1 MKRGLNKKGIAWI
14 LTFVMVLSLIVVPVN
29 KVKAADNIDLT
40 IVDGSGTSKADTNN
54 NIDINIT
61 APSGYS
67 TLQSLVDAGYTK
79 LQVTYS
85 VSAYT
90 AASSG
95 TPGVQAYY
103 AYGDSWKYV
112 TGGWTNL
119 SSGKSGTV
127 TFDMSATAG
136 LNSELKRFGLQIA
149 NVTEATYTITSA
161 KLIGGTSSGE
171 SSGGVPTD
179 LGTTR
184 DYSSGVNV
192 TVANQGTPS
201 NDWSGFEMTMTNN
214 SGSTICDWIVVLE
227 VPSGT
232 ETVFKCWNATFVA
245 DGNTIYMYPMQNGV
259 NAVVA
264 QGELSA
270 NNPGFGFSA
279 TYVDASSIKVKSVYF
294 NKGTSSQYDYSSG
307 NTNDETGGTGE
318 NGGNSVTDTS
328 TNKDLDVEF
337 NYAKALQES
346 LYFYDANMCG
356 NLEGTCALNWR
367 GNCHTYDANV
377 TYQKDGKT
385 YNVDASGGFHDA
397 GDHVKF
403 GLPQGYAATMLGM
416 SYYQFK
422 DAFVELEQTAH
433 LKKITDYFCD
443 YFRRCTV
450 YESGK
455 VIAFCYQVGEGGSD
469 HAVWCAPEGQQIN
482 RPAYF
487 ADASNP
493 ATDQVSVAIA
503 ALALN
508 YKNFGNEED
517 LQVAK
522 DLYTFMLSNSDACA
536 TEGASTFYSSSSYG
550 DDKALA
556 ASALEIATGDSSYHS
571 VYNTYKDNSD
581 NGVNQYWVLDWANTG
596 ALAAM
601 LQKDTVKLES
611 IANVCKA
618 KPTIDGVFNCV
629 SSWGSCRY
637 SAAEQF
643 VGLVHDKLANKST
656 FATWATAQM
665 NYMLGDNPNK
675 RCYIVGYNE
684 NSSKYPHHRAAS
696 RSTDAAITMENHY
709 TLLGA
714 LVGGPGSDGTY
725 KDDQGDYYCNEVA
738 LDYNAGLVGAAA
750 GLYLLHK
757 DADTVYLSYAKK
769 NADNYSTN
777 VATADELKEV
787 GVTTYYGSGATGEE
801 EEPEQP
807 EEPTPAAEL
816 NVSKNTLQCSNLV
829 YGYTEGSA
837 TSITVSNEGDAA
849 TTSYSASL
857 EKGTAF
863 EMTDGAL
870 DKLFPGDRDEIA
882 VTVKGKLGVGTY
894 QDNLIITYNGSKKIT
909 IPVSVTVA
917 KKTITVTAEN
927 KTKEYG
933 DENPKLTVSNAYE
946 ASLVPGD
953 SLIYTL
959 STAATSDSEVGPY
972 PIQLTVAEHQNYDV
986 VTQAAT
992 LTITKKTVGTV
1003 QFPAASTITL
1013 EQTLSDSALSGGS
1026 TEYGSFAW
1034 KYEDTE
1040 LTKGTHDY
1048 DVVLTLNNHA
1058 IKNYDFSNIEGY
1070 DSVSGTITR
1079 GVSVNVLRADLPVIV
1094 FPTSKSI
1101 TYGQTLNNATF
1112 TGGSTQYGTFEWEN
1126 PSYTPTIADIENGVI
1141 QANMIFTW
1149 NAASKKEYAL
1159 EDNEMTITQVVN
1171 VRVHKQENANYAK
1184 TPILTNRTASSIQ
1197 VTEIA
1202 GVEYSLDE
1210 MSWQTSGTFMNLSPF
1225 TSYEVY
1231 AREAETATH
1240 YPGEICVTPLSVYT
1254 LVTDPYTIDVSKFAG
1269 DEADAYVD
1277 ALRVNANEEPTV
1289 AYADDTLTLKDKD
1302 ATYTLTG
1309 KNEKLVVRVDA
1320 EDVTINVQGE
1330 TTLKAIVS
1338 ECEGAL
1344 VLTGKGTLKVECIDV
1359 KGELIVRD
1367 TTLVADARQS
1377 EHPAIMAGKVTIENS
1392 NVEATS
1398 KTGSAIVS
1406 DDITLIGKNQV
1417 TTLGKEEDLY
1427 ASEPKDE
1434 NGDVAKILVNAIVLN
1449 VTELTLEAGE
1459 EEILQK
1465 TVQPSNAHD
1474 KTVEWK
1480 SSNPAVA
1487 TVTADGK
1494 VKAIEL
1500 GTAVI
1505 TVTAKDGS
1513 GVTATCKVA
1522 VVARVSAETEHAP
1535 VYADSIKVTGPT
1547 KKVAPG
1553 KKVKLKA
1560 AVYPENAVNQKVK
1573 WKVSNKKYATVSS
1586 TGVVKTKKAGK
1597 GKKVVVTAYLA
1608 DDSSIKAT
1616 YTISI
1621 MKNAVKKIKLSAKR
1635 TTLKKGKSVKIKAKF
1650 TPAKGISKELTWTSS
1665 NKKVAVV
1672 NATGKVKA
1680 VKKGTAKITAKAK
1693 DGTGKKATIRIR
1705 VR

>member
-40 IVDGSGTSKADTNN
+40 IVNGSGTSEADTNN

-61 APSGYS
+61 APNGYS
-67 TLQSLVDAGYTK
+67 TLQALVDAGYTK

-85 VSAYT
+85 VSDYT

-127 TFDMSATAG
+127 TFDMSDTVG
-136 LNSELKRFGLQIA
+136 LSSELKRFGLQIA

-161 KLIGGTSSGE
+161 KLLGGTSTGAD
-171 SSGGVPTD
+171 SGGVSTD

-192 TVANQGTPS
+192 TVVNQGTPS

-232 ETVFKCWNATFVA
+232 QTAFKCWNATFVA

-259 NAVVA
+259 NAVVS

-307 NTNDETGGTGE
+307 NTNDETGG

-328 TNKDLDVEF
+328 TNKDLNVEF

-422 DAFVELEQTAH
+422 DAFVDLEQTAH

-455 VIAFCYQVGEGGSD
+455 VIAFCYQVGEGNSD

-517 LQVAK
+517 LKVAK
-522 DLYTFMLSNSDACA
+522 DLYTFMVSNSDACA
-536 TEGASTFYSSSSYG
+536 TEGASTFYASSSYG

-556 ASALEIATGDSSYHS
+556 ASALEIATGDASYHS
-571 VYNTYKDNSD
+571 VYNTYKDSSD

-601 LQKDTVKLES
+601 LQKDTAKLES

-629 SSWGSCRY
+629 SDWGSCRY

-656 FATWATAQM
+656 FAAWATAQM

-696 RSTDAAITMENHY
+696 RSSDAAVTMENHY

-714 LVGGPGSDGTY
+714 LVGGPGSNGTY

-769 NADNYSTN
+769 NTDNYSTD

-787 GVTTYYGSGATGEE
+787 GVTTYYGSDSAGE

-807 EEPTPAAEL
+807 EEPTPVAEL
-816 NVSKNTLQCSNLV
+816 TASKDALECSNLV
-829 YGYTEGSA
+829 YGFAEGSSA
-837 TSITVSNEGDAA
+837 SVMISNDGDAA
-849 TTSYSASL
+849 TTSYRVAMQN
-857 EKGTAF
+857 GTAF
-863 EMTDGAL
+863 EITDGSL
-870 DKLFPGDRDEIA
+870 DKLFPGDRDEIEL
-882 VTVKGKLGVGTY
+882 TVKEQLGAGTY
-894 QDNLIITYNGSKKIT
+894 QDNLVITYNGNKKIT
-909 IPVSVTVA
+909 IPVSVAVS

-927 KTKEYG
+927 KVKAYG
-933 DENPKLTVSNAYE
+933 DENPKLTVSNDYE
-946 ASLVPGD
+946 TNLVSGD
-953 SLIYTL
+953 ALMYTL
-959 STAATSDSEVGPY
+959 STTATKSSDVGTY
-972 PIQLTVAEHQNYDV
+972 PIQLVVAEHPNYEV
-986 VTQAAT
+986 VTKNAI
-992 LTITKKTVGTV
+992 LTVAKKTVGTV
-1003 QFPAASTITL
+1003 QFPVASTITL

-1026 TEYGSFAW
+1026 TEYGNFAW

-1040 LTKGTHDY
+1040 LVKGTHNY
-1048 DVVLTLNNHA
+1048 DVILTLNNHA
-1058 IKNYDFSNIEGY
+1058 IKNYDFSNVEGY
-1070 DSVSGTITR
+1070 DSVSGTITQ
-1079 GVSVNVLRADLPVIV
+1079 GVSVNVLRADLPAIT
-1094 FPTSKSI
+1094 FPTAKSI
-1101 TYGQTLNNATF
+1101 TYGQTLRDAIL
-1112 TGGSTQYGTFEWEN
+1112 TGGTTQYGTFAWEN
-1126 PSYTPTIADIENGVI
+1126 PNDTPTATDVENGSL
-1141 QANMIFTW
+1141 QAYVIFTW
-1149 NAASKKEYAL
+1149 NEASKNEYAL
-1159 EDNEMTITQVVN
+1159 EDDEMTITQVVN
-1171 VRVHKQENANYAK
+1171 VRVYKQENGNYAA
-1184 TPILTNRTASSIQ
+1184 TPVLTNRTANSIQ

-1202 GVEYSLDE
+1202 GIEYSLDE
-1210 MSWQTSGTFMNLSPF
+1210 MSWQTSGIFTDLTPF
-1225 TSYEVY
+1225 TSYNVY
-1231 AREAETATH
+1231 AREAETVTH
-1240 YPGEICVTPLSVYT
+1240 YPGEICVTPLNVYT
-1254 LVTDPYTIDVSKFAG
+1254 LVTDPYTIDVSKLAG

-1309 KNEKLVVRVDA
+1309 KNENLIVQAGA
-1320 EDVTINVQGE
+1320 ENITINVKGE

-1338 ECEGAL
+1338 DCEGAL
-1344 VLTGKGTLKVECIDV
+1344 ILTGEGTLKVEYIDV
-1359 KGELIVRD
+1359 KNELIIRD
-1367 TTLVADARQS
+1367 TTVIADARQS
-1377 EHPAIMAGKVTIENS
+1377 EHPAIQAGKVTIENS
-1392 NVEATS
+1392 KVEATS

-1417 TTLGKEEDLY
+1417 TTLGREEDLY
-1427 ASEPKDE
+1427 ASIPKDE
-1434 NGDVAKILVNAIVLN
+1434 DGDTAKILVNRIVLN
-1449 VTELTLEAGE
+1449 MTELTLELDE
-1459 EEILQK
+1459 DEILQE
-1465 TVQPSNAHD
+1465 TVQPSNAYD

-1480 SSNPAVA
+1480 SSNPAVV

-1494 VKAIEL
+1494 VTAMAL
-1500 GTAVI
+1500 GTAII

-1513 GVTATCKVA
+1513 DVTATCKVA
-1522 VVARVSAETEHAP
+1522 VVARVSAETEHKP
-1535 VYADSIKVTGPT
+1535 VYADSIKVTGST

-1560 AVYPENAVNQKVK
+1560 TVYPENAVNQQVK

-1586 TGVVKTKKAGK
+1586 TGVVKTKKAGR
-1597 GKKVVVTAYLA
+1597 GKKVIVTAYLA
-1608 DDSSIKAT
+1608 DNSNIKAT
-1616 YTISI
+1616 YKISI
-1621 MKNAVKKIKLSAKR
+1621 MKNAVKKIKLSAKS
-1635 TTLKKGKSVKIKAKF
+1635 TTLKKGKSVKVKAKF
-1650 TPAKGISKELTWTSS
+1650 TPANGISKELTWTSS

-1672 NATGKVKA
+1672 NSKGKVTAK
-1680 VKKGTAKITAKAK
+1680 KKGTAKITAKAK

-1705 VR
+1705 VK

>member
-1 MKRGLNKKGIAWI
+1 MKRGLNKKTAWF
-14 LTFVMVLSLIVVPVN
+14 LTVVMVLSLIMVPAN
-29 KVKAADNIDLT
+29 QVKAADDIDLA
-40 IVDGSGTSKADTNN
+40 IVDASGKSQADANN

-61 APSGYS
+61 APNGYS
-67 TLQSLVDAGYTK
+67 TLQALVDAGYTK
-79 LQVTYS
+79 LQVAYS

-90 AASSG
+90 AAASG

-127 TFDMSATAG
+127 TFDMSATTG
-136 LNSELKRFGLQIA
+136 LDSELKRFGLQIA
-149 NVTEATYTITSA
+149 NVTDATYTITSA
-161 KLIGGTSSGE
+161 KLIGGASSGE
-171 SSGGVPTD
+171 SSGGNSTD

-192 TVANQGTPS
+192 TVVNQGTPS

-214 SGSTICDWIVVLE
+214 TGSTICDWIVVLE

-232 ETVFKCWNATFVA
+232 QSAFKCWNATFVA
-245 DGNTIYMYPMQNGV
+245 DGNTIYLYPMKNGV
-259 NAVVA
+259 NAVVS
-264 QGELSA
+264 QGELTA

-307 NTNDETGGTGE
+307 DTNDETGGTGG

-328 TNKDLDVEF
+328 TNKDLNVEY

-356 NLEGTCALNWR
+356 NLEGTCALSWR
-367 GNCHTYDANV
+367 GNCHTYDADV
-377 TYQKDGKT
+377 TYQKNGKT
-385 YNVDASGGFHDA
+385 YKVDASGGFHDA

-422 DAFVELEQTAH
+422 DAFVDLEQTAH

-517 LQVAK
+517 LKVAK
-522 DLYTFMLSNSDACA
+522 DLYTFMVSNSDACA
-536 TEGASTFYSSSSYG
+536 TEGASTFYASSSYG

-571 VYNTYKDNSD
+571 VYNTYKDSSD

-601 LQKDTVKLES
+601 LQKDTAKLES

-629 SSWGSCRY
+629 SDWGSCRY

-696 RSTDAAITMENHY
+696 RSNDAAVTMENHY

-714 LVGGPGSDGTY
+714 LVGGPGSNGTY
-725 KDDQGDYYCNEVA
+725 KDDQGDYFCNEVA

-769 NADNYSTN
+769 NTDNYSTN

-787 GVTTYYGSGATGEE
+787 GVTTYYGSGSADE

-807 EEPTPAAEL
+807 EEPTPTADL
-816 NVSKNTLQCSNLV
+816 SVSKDALECSNLV
-829 YGYTEGSA
+829 YGFAEGSSA
-837 TSITVSNEGDAA
+837 SLTISNDGDAA
-849 TTSYSASL
+849 TTSYSVTMQ
-857 EKGTAF
+857 KGTVF
-863 EMTDGAL
+863 EMTDGSL
-870 DKLFPGDRDEIA
+870 DKLSPGDRDEIKL
-882 VTVKGKLGVGTY
+882 TVKGKLGAGTY
-894 QDNLIITYNGSKKIT
+894 QDTLVITYNGNKKIT
-909 IPVSVTVA
+909 IPVSVAVS

-927 KTKEYG
+927 KVKAYG
-933 DENPKLTVSNAYE
+933 DENPKLTISNDYE
-946 ASLVPGD
+946 TSLVSGD
-953 SLIYTL
+953 VLMYTL
-959 STAATSDSEVGPY
+959 STTAAKNSDAGTY
-972 PIQLTVAEHQNYDV
+972 PIQLVVAEHPNYEV
-986 VTQAAT
+986 VTKNAI
-992 LTITKKTVGTV
+992 LTVNKKVV
-1003 QFPAASTITL
+1003 SSLQFPIASTITL
-1013 EQTLSDSALSGGS
+1013 EQTLTDSDLSGGS
-1026 TEYGSFAW
+1026 TEYGSFTW
-1034 KYEDTE
+1034 KNPDAD
-1040 LTKGTHDY
+1040 LMKGTNDY
-1048 DVVLTLNNHA
+1048 DVVLTLNQNA
-1058 IKNYDFSNIEGY
+1058 IKNYDFSDVEGY
-1070 DSVSGTITR
+1070 DASSGTITQS
-1079 GVSVNVLRADLPVIV
+1079 VSVNVLRADLPAIT
-1094 FPTSKSI
+1094 FPTAKSI
-1101 TYGQTLNNATF
+1101 TYGQTLNDAIL
-1112 TGGSTQYGTFEWEN
+1112 TGGTTQYGTFAWEN
-1126 PSYTPTIADIENGVI
+1126 PNYTPTATDVENGSL
-1141 QANMIFTW
+1141 QAYVIFTW
-1149 NAASKKEYAL
+1149 NEASMNQYMPE
-1159 EDNEMTITQVVN
+1159 EDEIRQLVS
-1171 VRVHKQENANYAK
+1171 VRVNKQENANYAD
-1184 TPILTNRTASSIQ
+1184 TPVLVNRTANGIQ
-1197 VTEIA
+1197 VAEVPGI
-1202 GVEYSLDE
+1202 EYSLDE
-1210 MSWQTSGTFMNLSPF
+1210 MSWQTSGTFTDLTPF
-1225 TSYEVY
+1225 TSYNVY

-1240 YPGEICVTPLSVYT
+1240 YPGEICMTPLNVYT
-1254 LVTDPYTIDVSKFAG
+1254 LVTDPYTIDVTKFAG
-1269 DEADAYVD
+1269 NEADAYVD

-1289 AYADDTLTLKDKD
+1289 AYADDTLTLKDQD

-1309 KNEKLVVRVDA
+1309 KNENLIVQVGA
-1320 EDVTINVQGE
+1320 ENITINVKGE

-1338 ECEGAL
+1338 DCEGAL
-1344 VLTGKGTLKVECIDV
+1344 VLTGEGTLKVEYIDV
-1359 KGELIVRD
+1359 KNELIIRD
-1367 TTLVADARQS
+1367 TTVIADARQS
-1377 EHPAIMAGKVTIENS
+1377 EHPAIQAGKITIENS
-1392 NVEATS
+1392 TVEATS
-1398 KTGSAIVS
+1398 KTGSAIAS

-1427 ASEPKDE
+1427 ASVPKDE
-1434 NGDVAKILVNAIVLN
+1434 NGAVAKILVNRI
-1449 VTELTLEAGE
+1449 ELDVKEFTLEVSE
-1459 EEILQK
+1459 EKILQE
-1465 TVQPSNAHD
+1465 TVYPSNAD
-1474 KTVEWK
+1474 NKAVSWN
-1480 SSNPAVA
+1480 SSNPAVV
-1487 TVTADGK
+1487 TVTDGK
-1494 VKAIEL
+1494 VKAIAQ
-1500 GTAVI
+1500 GTAVV
-1505 TVTAKDGS
+1505 TVAAKDGS
-1513 GVTATCKVA
+1513 GVKTNCKVT
-1522 VVARVSAETEHAP
+1522 VVASESEEAV
-1535 VYADSIKVTGPT
+1535 VYADAIKITGTT

-1560 AVYPENAVNQKVK
+1560 IVYPENAVNQQVK

-1586 TGVVKTKKAGK
+1586 TGVVKTKKAGR
-1597 GKKVVVTAYLA
+1597 GKKVIVTAYLA
-1608 DDSSIKAT
+1608 DNTNIKAT
-1616 YTISI
+1616 YKISI
-1621 MKNAVKKIKLSAKR
+1621 MKNAVKKIKLSAKS
-1635 TTLKKGKSVKIKAKF
+1635 TTLKKGKSVEVKAKF

-1672 NATGKVKA
+1672 NSKGKVTAK
-1680 VKKGTAKITAKAK
+1680 KKGTAKITAKAK

-1705 VR
+1705 VK